1 MKIFPKE
8 FLEHSKEYYLKR
20 ISIRSQI
27 IYLAFLLVIIVVIV
41 SLPFINVDTFTQAR
55 GIVKTGTEQ
64 TVLYAPISAPIQRIN
79 IVENVS
85 VQQGDT
91 LIVFVNEHIRS
102 EITAKKYNLD
112 TYKVYAN
119 DLRLI
124 IGMVGTKSNKLSK
137 LKSELISKEYVVF
150 QEKVKEALFNVNIN
164 EKKYNRYRELLEN
177 DFVSDEEFESIK
189 YIYDS
194 AKSKYE
200 QLINS
205 YASGW
210 QTRLRQYEQD
220 VKRLNAELSNLEQLN
235 DKYFIISPIDG
246 TVQEFQGLQVG
257 SFVMQNQ
264 LIAKISPEAELI
276 AEVWVTPQYV
286 GIISENQFV
295 NFHIDAFNY
304 REWGKIKGKVN
315 EISNDAIIIDNRP
328 YFKVRCSLDQKF
340 LTLKSGYQGNL
351 KKGMTLTANFLL
363 RKRSLYNLLFDKI
376 DDWLNPAT
384 NIANEVN

>member
-8 FLEHSKEYYLKR
+8 FLEHSKEYYLKN
-20 ISIRSQI
+20 ISIKSQV
-27 IYLAFLLVIIVVIV
+27 IYWAFLFFILIVFIA
-41 SLPFINVDTFTQAR
+41 LPYIKVDTFTQAR
-55 GIVKTGTEQ
+55 GIIKTATEQ
-64 TVLYAPISAPIQRIN
+64 TIIYSPISALIQQLN

-91 LIVFVNEHIRS
+91 LVVFVNGHVKS
-102 EITAKKYNLD
+102 EITAKKYNFD
-112 TYKVYAN
+112 TYTAYAN

-124 IGMVGTKSNKLSK
+124 LGTADVKSNKLLK

-164 EKKYNRYRELLEN
+164 EKKYNRYKELLEN
-177 DFVSDEEFESIK
+177 EFVSEEEYESVK
-189 YIYDS
+189 YAFDS
-194 AKSKYE
+194 AKSKYD
-200 QLINS
+200 QLIS
-205 YASGW
+205 KSLSDW
-210 QTRLRQYEQD
+210 QARLRQYEQEI
-220 VKRLNAELSNLEQLN
+220 KLLYAELENLEQLN
-235 DKYFIISPIDG
+235 SKYFIISPIDG
-246 TVQEFQGLQVG
+246 TIQEFIGLQAG
-257 SFVMQNQ
+257 SFVIQNQ

-286 GIISENQFV
+286 GIITENQNV